1 MIPVLRPPLAS
12 APPKRRG
19 DDRRCLVD
27 RSLRGRTLLLVGVSP
42 PQRGRMATA
51 AAVERIAKGFVRLSP
66 PSASGVTAEEQAQ
79 RLIWHQWRSYR
90 PSSSGRGEGEFVTY
104 TAEEVIVLEPPLVLP
119 DVRGSSV
126 KVLGVKNITIQ
137 IWQLLEGHARKKDD
151 RRLLFL
157 FLLLLQLSMCNS

>member
-12 APPKRRG
+12 APPRRRG
-19 DDRRCLVD
+19 DDRRCRDD

-42 PQRGRMATA
+42 PQRGRQATA

-90 PSSSGRGEGEFVTY
+90 PSASSRGEGEFVTY
-104 TAEEVIVLEPPLVLP
+104 TAEEVIVLEPPLVLENAS
-119 DVRGSSV
+119 GGAA

-137 IWQLLEGHARKKDD
+137 IWQLLEGRPREAD
-151 RRLLFL
+151 
-157 FLLLLQLSMCNS
+157 

>member
-1 MIPVLRPPLAS
+1 M
-12 APPKRRG
+12 
-19 DDRRCLVD
+19 
-27 RSLRGRTLLLVGVSP
+27 
-42 PQRGRMATA
+42 
-51 AAVERIAKGFVRLSP
+51 AAVERIAKAFVRLSP

-90 PSSSGRGEGEFVTY
+90 PSNCGRCEGEFVTY

-137 IWQLLEGHARKKDD
+137 IWQLLEGHAREKLIEGYYSYSYYDYNYA
-151 RRLLFL
+151 
-157 FLLLLQLSMCNS
+157 CVYCYY